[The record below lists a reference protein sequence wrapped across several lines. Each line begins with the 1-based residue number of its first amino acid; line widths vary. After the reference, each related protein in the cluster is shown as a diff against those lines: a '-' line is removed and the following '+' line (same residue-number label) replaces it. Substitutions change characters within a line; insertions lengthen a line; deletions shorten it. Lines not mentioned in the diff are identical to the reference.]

1 MVTAIRVFLVLLVV
15 SVSSSPVSAQRRY
28 LSDLPA
34 IKWMQS
40 TEGERVVFVGGFLAG
55 VQYVLNGL
63 GMDVRSTGSGWTATT
78 LSQEVYLKLL
88 REPELRQGP
97 IGPILMEAV
106 APYLTI
112 TDRSGKPIELDR

>member
-1 MVTAIRVFLVLLVV
+1 MRRLAAIVVVLLCLLAV
-15 SVSSSPVSAQRRY
+15 STPAYAQRRY

-34 IKWMQS
+34 ARWMQS
-40 TEGERVVFVGGFLAG
+40 SAEERDVFVGGFLAG

-63 GMDVRSTGSGWTATT
+63 GMDVRSRGSGWTAAT
-78 LSQEVYLKLL
+78 LSREVYLKLL

-97 IGPILMEAV
+97 IGPILMDAV

-112 TDRSGKPIELDR
+112 TDRDGTPLELKR